1 MSDLDLLRQRVES
14 AEEKLGLIADKS
26 ANYSKRLVDL
36 VEVTESRIQE
46 TSEKDTRISELEESL
61 EEATNALTLREEESQ
76 ELRKMLPNLL
86 EAIENGHI
94 TDTLVEMD
102 KHFSNISPGSDTLNP
117 DTENEDD
124 TDDSVEAKDETNSG
138 EADSEGN
145 NSPPT
150 PDPENTAAESGDID
164 SNEIENIMQ
173 RISKAAMAL
182 DEENPEQ
189 SQQDA

>member
-36 VEVTESRIQE
+36 VELTESRIQE
-46 TSEKDTRISELEESL
+46 TSEKDNRISELEESL
-61 EEATNALTLREEESQ
+61 EEATNALALREEESQ
-76 ELRKMLPNLL
+76 ELRKMLLKLL

-102 KHFSNISPGSDTLNP
+102 KHFSSVNPELDTTTSDTG
-117 DTENEDD
+117 EEIA
-124 TDDSVEAKDETNSG
+124 TDDSAEGGSETD
-138 EADSEGN
+138 EADSS
-145 NSPPT
+145 SPAQK
-150 PDPENTAAESGDID
+150 PENPSGNPTAENGDID

-189 SQQDA
+189 SQEDA

>member
-26 ANYSKRLVDL
+26 AHYSKRLVDL

-46 TSEKDTRISELEESL
+46 TSEKDSRISELEESL
-61 EEATNALTLREEESQ
+61 EGATNALALREEESQ
-76 ELRKMLPNLL
+76 ELRKMLLNLL

-102 KHFSNISPGSDTLNP
+102 KHFSSISPESDTEE
-117 DTENEDD
+117 ENA
-124 TDDSVEAKDETNSG
+124 TDDSAEVEGETDNG
-138 EADSEGN
+138 EAVSDAN
-145 NSPPT
+145 NTPPAPK
-150 PDPENTAAESGDID
+150 PDNTAAENGDID